1 VECYRK
7 GISVQGI
14 GGGCGENTCAVIL
27 VTRPLQGRYRFMSR
41 SKKKSGSTPP
51 PFNNPFRS
59 GLRSM
64 RKKIR
69 EARVMFPKLGTADRD
84 SVVASCEDP
93 AGDVG
98 PVTDSELFQSAMVGA
113 RSLKADGGRRIAK
126 QTSAPVEPFR
136 VRVEEH
142 FDPTSEEHFDLRF
155 SDRYVRGR
163 SQDVRPETMD
173 KLARG
178 EFAVRSHV
186 DLHGMAFDHAREA
199 VDGFIAQCRAK
210 GERCVLIITGKGRNS
225 PGQIGVL
232 REGIPEW
239 LARGP
244 SARCVLAFV
253 TARPCDGGEGALY
266 VLLRRHAS
274 RKARIDVESGSGK

>member
-1 VECYRK
+1 
-7 GISVQGI
+7 
-14 GGGCGENTCAVIL
+14 
-27 VTRPLQGRYRFMSR
+27 
-41 SKKKSGSTPP
+41 
-51 PFNNPFRS
+51 
-59 GLRSM
+59 M

-69 EARVMFPKLGTADRD
+69 EARVMFPKPGIGDTD
-84 SVVASCEDP
+84 SVVASCEEP
-93 AGDVG
+93 AASAE
-98 PVTDSELFQSAMVGA
+98 PVTDGELFQSAMVGA
-113 RSLKADGGRRIAK
+113 QVLETEGGRRVAK
-126 QTSAPVEPFR
+126 QPATPVGQFC
-136 VRVEEH
+136 VRAGEH
-142 FDPTSEEHFDLRF
+142 LDPTADEHFDLRF
-155 SDRYVRGR
+155 SDQYVRGR

-210 GERCVLIITGKGRNS
+210 GERCVLVITGKGRNS

-239 LARGP
+239 LASGP

-266 VLLRRHAS
+266 VLLRRYAS
-274 RKARIDVESGSGK
+274 RKSRIDVESGSGK

>member
-1 VECYRK
+1 
-7 GISVQGI
+7 
-14 GGGCGENTCAVIL
+14 
-27 VTRPLQGRYRFMSR
+27 MSR
-41 SKKKSGSTPP
+41 SKKKSGGTPQ

-69 EARVMFPKLGTADRD
+69 EARVMFPKSRIADSR
-84 SVVASCEDP
+84 SVAASCEDP
-93 AGDVG
+93 AVDTEPATDV
-98 PVTDSELFQSAMVGA
+98 ELFQSAMVGA
-113 RSLKADGGRRIAK
+113 RALETDGGRRIAK
-126 QTSAPVEPFR
+126 QHAAPAEPLHM
-136 VRVEEH
+136 RVEDH
-142 FDPTSEEHFDLRF
+142 LDPTADEYFDLRF
-155 SDRYVRGR
+155 SDQYVRGR

-199 VDGFIAQCRAK
+199 VDEFIAQCRAK

-274 RKARIDVESGSGK
+274 RKARIDIESGSGK